1 MAHALQTSPFLGST
15 GAFQSAALRQRSEN
29 TVRRCPST
37 SFHHPSSARCQAASD
52 DSAREA
58 PAVTRRAALNLAA
71 AAAVLAN
78 APLRAQ
84 AASLPK
90 GDDTQIRLVSKVEEA
105 GIGKLPLQTTSSGLQ
120 YRDLVEGEG
129 PSPPVGFQVTVH
141 YVAQLPDGRIFN
153 SSLEKGS
160 PYIIRVGAGQV
171 LKGLDEGL
179 LTMKTGGKRRL
190 YIPGDLAFPKGLGAA
205 AGRPRVPPSSPVVFD
220 VQLLYIPGISDDLAL
235 EDEAPVQK
243 EEASA
248 EA

>member
-15 GAFQSAALRQRSEN
+15 GAFQSAALQQRFEN
-29 TVRRCPST
+29 TARRCPLIS
-37 SFHHPSSARCQAASD
+37 SHQPSSARCQAASG

-78 APLRAQ
+78 SPLRAQ

-90 GDDTQIRLVSKVEEA
+90 SDDTQIRLVSKDEEA
-105 GIGKLPLQTTSSGLQ
+105 GIEKLPLQTTSSGLQ
-120 YRDLVEGEG
+120 YRDLVAGEG

-220 VQLLYIPGISDDLAL
+220 VQLLYIPGISDDLAS
-235 EDEAPVQK
+235 E

-248 EA
+248 